1 MDPATYAR
9 LTDINRYIASEFEP
23 EPATAG
29 QEAGIELRRRPA
41 FRALRAIF
49 GLERKGPME
58 ASRRHE
64 PKRGGWTLAR
74 FRWIRNVLSSAKR
87 ATWKP

>member
-1 MDPATYAR
+1 MEMDPATYAR

-29 QEAGIELRRRPA
+29 QEAGIELRRRSA

-49 GLERKGPME
+49 GLERKGFHG
-58 ASRRHE
+58 SVE
-64 PKRGGWTLAR
+64 PARDKEGQIDALALP
-74 FRWIRNVLSSAKR
+74 VD
-87 ATWKP
+87 P